1 MEIAP
6 AFKSQKKRI
15 MMDVV
20 KIREVAEAALE
31 GTDRFV
37 VEVKCSPANEIEI
50 VIDADS
56 SVDLDACVELSRSVE
71 AAFDREVEDYE
82 LSVFSAGVG
91 QPLKLLRQYYKL
103 IDKSVEVLLVSG
115 VKILATLKEVEPEA
129 LTITYTERKAVEGKK
144 RKVEIE
150 VVESYT
156 FDQIKSV
163 KEFLDFK

>member
-1 MEIAP
+1 
-6 AFKSQKKRI
+6 
-15 MMDVV
+15 MMDIQ
-20 KIREVAEAALE
+20 KIRQVAEAALE

-37 VEVKCSPANEIEI
+37 VEVKCSPTNEIEI

-56 SVDLDACVELSRSVE
+56 AVDLDACVELSRTVE

-103 IDKSVEVLLVSG
+103 VGKSVEVLLVSG

-129 LTITYTERKAVEGKK
+129 LTITYTERKAVDGKK
-144 RKVEIE
+144 RKVEVE

-156 FDQIKSV
+156 FDQIKTV
-163 KEFLDFK
+163 KEYLDFK